1 MARYRTNKRID
12 SKIFRRTAMR
22 TRAVNVYGYPARGGI
37 RF

>member
-1 MARYRTNKRID
+1 MNRYRVSHVLDKR
-12 SKIFRRTAMR
+12 IFRRTALR